1 MMSPNLPT
9 TPFHSMSK
17 IAQKFLYLCFYEN
30 RSMCSIKILKSNR
43 TIFNRNQ
50 LQLAVW
56 TFFKILPQSVFVRGH
71 THVQFLQYQVDEFM
85 HQAAAVEMSFLSKN
99 LKRQQTKTALMSWKN
114 GDPSQ
119 NTLCHSTTKKNL
131 LQLVPH
137 LATSS
142 KILQCK
148 IIVVQ
153 TCKNEKHQLDVM
165 ICWTNML
172 HLGIL
177 PTYLILVLHTYLCM
191 HGVYP

>member
-17 IAQKFLYLCFYEN
+17 IAQKFLYLSFYEN
-30 RSMCSIKILKSNR
+30 RSMCSIKTLKSNR
-43 TIFNRNQ
+43 IIFHRNQ

-56 TFFKILPQSVFVRGH
+56 TFFKILPQSAFVRGH

-119 NTLCHSTTKKNL
+119 NTLCHSTTKKKPSCNL
-131 LQLVPH
+131 FHIWPH
-137 LATSS
+137 HQRFCNAKSSSCKLARMKSINLMS
-142 KILQCK
+142 
-148 IIVVQ
+148 
-153 TCKNEKHQLDVM
+153 
-165 ICWTNML
+165 
-172 HLGIL
+172 
-177 PTYLILVLHTYLCM
+177 
-191 HGVYP
+191 